1 MQYLIAFLVTF
12 SFLFAWDK
20 AFSTEVDTGNILT
33 NSTFGTGDTT
43 TTTGWS
49 TSGDDGIH
57 THGEWGFP
65 YQTGMD
71 DSGGVLAFEGHE
83 EDNVYQDVDLVGDG
97 HLTQPEMKQG
107 FTSTMGADVWFW
119 NNIENTLTLKQTVTG
134 ADGSV
139 STQVRE
145 ITGTSTT
152 DGNTFKNYT
161 NVYIQGSNTQ
171 TDITIRAELFN
182 KTAGTAYDNSHRGPD
197 VDNVTLNITYN
208 EIPPINEDAQDA
220 IDDIENNIPK
230 IPEDWYDDSYEYK
243 PEDDWSWEDDYV
255 IIEDDFED
263 FIEFEEYNT
272 EFEDFDTVVIEDF
285 EEFEVIEFEEPGL
298 DFFEETDF
306 DMAPPEDFFEEDYGD
321 VEIIEEIFEEEF
333 EEEFTAFLEES
344 GMAEEFEAFLEEEG
358 MTEQEFFEEIAEEEF
373 NDELT
378 EESFEE
384 IDEPLEDSTTE
395 EESLQEVAENETE
408 AMEPEQ
414 MEEPAS
420 ETKQED
426 NVAKNESEPEEPEQ
440 DKSEE
445 KESDSA
451 SAEDTEVQSEEDGEQ
466 ETVRQEVDSE
476 DGIATDV
483 AKIES
488 KVNKNLKN
496 VAKQIAKI
504 VKQNTK
510 NLTKEELFF
519 KNNNGLSAYADQ
531 NFYKSK
537 RIYEGNVGLFETQV
551 DLGAYSMQIYV
562 GASLVEYTGSDPI
575 QKRIEKLDF
584 LSGQKAAI
592 MLELQVLKQQ

>member
-145 ITGTSTT
+145 ITDSTT
-152 DGNTFKNYT
+152 GVGTFTNYT

-255 IIEDDFED
+255 IIEDNYIDDFED
-263 FIEFEEYNT
+263 FEEFEEYDMEV
-272 EFEDFDTVVIEDF
+272 EFEDFNTVVIEDF
-285 EEFEVIEFEEPGL
+285 EDFEVTEFEEPGFE
-298 DFFEETDF
+298 FFEETDF

-384 IDEPLEDSTTE
+384 IDEPME
-395 EESLQEVAENETE
+395 EYQRTKKAYQRLLRMKTE

-426 NVAKNESEPEEPEQ
+426 NVANNESEPEESEQ
-440 DKSEE
+440 EEPEE

-466 ETVRQEVDSE
+466 ETVQRKKRSGLRRRDCYRCC
-476 DGIATDV
+476 
-483 AKIES
+483 
-488 KVNKNLKN
+488 KNRE
-496 VAKQIAKI
+496 Q
-504 VKQNTK
+504 
-510 NLTKEELFF
+510 
-519 KNNNGLSAYADQ
+519 S
-531 NFYKSK
+531 
-537 RIYEGNVGLFETQV
+537 
-551 DLGAYSMQIYV
+551 
-562 GASLVEYTGSDPI
+562 
-575 QKRIEKLDF
+575 
-584 LSGQKAAI
+584 
-592 MLELQVLKQQ
+592 

>member
-1 MQYLIAFLVTF
+1 MFRLITLLFLISSSVYG
-12 SFLFAWDK
+12 
-20 AFSTEVDTGNILT
+20 TEVTTGNLLN

-57 THGEWGFP
+57 THGAWNGFP

-71 DSGGVLAFEGHE
+71 DTGGVLAFEGHE

-97 HLTQPEMKQG
+97 HLTQQEINQG
-107 FTSTMGADVWFW
+107 FTSNMGADVWFW

-134 ADGSV
+134 SDGSV

-161 NVYIQGSNTQ
+161 NQYIQGSNTQ

-182 KTAGTAYDNSHRGPD
+182 ETAGTAYDNSHRGPD
-197 VDNVTLNITYN
+197 VDNVTLDVTYN
-208 EIPPINEDAQDA
+208 EIPPINEDAQDV
-220 IDDIENNIPK
+220 IDNIENNIPD
-230 IPEDWYDDSYEYK
+230 IPEDWYDDSYEYM
-243 PEDDWSWEDDYV
+243 PEDDWSWGDDYV
-255 IIEDDFED
+255 IIEDDYIDDFED
-263 FIEFEEYNT
+263 FEEFEEYDMEV

-285 EEFEVIEFEEPGL
+285 EEFEITEFEEP
-298 DFFEETDF
+298 DFEFFEDTNF

-373 NDELT
+373 NDEFT

-384 IDEPLEDSTTE
+384 IDEPMEELSAN
-395 EESLQEVAENETE
+395 EESVSEVAEDETE

-420 ETKQED
+420 EN
-426 NVAKNESEPEEPEQ
+426 NVAKN
-440 DKSEE
+440 
-445 KESDSA
+445 
-451 SAEDTEVQSEEDGEQ
+451 DTESNEPQQDEQEDEPDSKGSEDSEVQAEEDGEQ
-466 ETVRQEVDSE
+466 ETVQQEEREVDSK
-476 DGIATDV
+476 DGIATNV
-483 AKIES
+483 AKIDS
-488 KVNKNLKN
+488 KINKNLKI

-519 KNNNGLSAYADQ
+519 KNNNGLNAYVDQ
-531 NFYKSK
+531 DFYKSK
-537 RIYEGNVGLFETQV
+537 DIYQNNFGLFDGQI
-551 DLGAYSMQIYV
+551 DLGVYSMEIYV
-562 GASLVEYTGSDPI
+562 TASLAEYTGSDPI
-575 QKRIEKLDF
+575 EKRIQKLDL

-592 MLELQVLKQQ
+592 MLELKILRGE

>member
-1 MQYLIAFLVTF
+1 MFRLITLLFLISSSVYG
-12 SFLFAWDK
+12 
-20 AFSTEVDTGNILT
+20 TEVTTGNLLN

-57 THGEWGFP
+57 THGAWNGFP

-71 DSGGVLAFEGHE
+71 DTGGVLAFEGHE

-97 HLTQPEMKQG
+97 HLTQQEINQG
-107 FTSTMGADVWFW
+107 FTSNMGADVWFW

-134 ADGSV
+134 SDGSV

-161 NVYIQGSNTQ
+161 NQYIQGSNTQ

-182 KTAGTAYDNSHRGPD
+182 ETAGTAYDNSHRGPD
-197 VDNVTLNITYN
+197 VDNVTLDVTYN
-208 EIPPINEDAQDA
+208 EIPPINEDAQDV
-220 IDDIENNIPK
+220 IDNIENNIPD
-230 IPEDWYDDSYEYK
+230 IPEDWYDDSYEYM
-243 PEDDWSWEDDYV
+243 PEDDWSWGDDYV
-255 IIEDDFED
+255 IIEDDYIDDFED
-263 FIEFEEYNT
+263 FEEFEEYDMEV

-285 EEFEVIEFEEPGL
+285 EEFEITEFEEP
-298 DFFEETDF
+298 DFEFFEDTNF

-358 MTEQEFFEEIAEEEF
+358 MTEQEFFEEIADEEF

-384 IDEPLEDSTTE
+384 IDEPMEELSAN
-395 EESLQEVAENETE
+395 EESVSEVAEDETE

-420 ETKQED
+420 EN
-426 NVAKNESEPEEPEQ
+426 NVAKN
-440 DKSEE
+440 
-445 KESDSA
+445 
-451 SAEDTEVQSEEDGEQ
+451 DTESNEPQQDEQEDEPDSKGSEDSEVQAEEDGEQ
-466 ETVRQEVDSE
+466 ETVQQEEREVDSK
-476 DGIATDV
+476 DGIATNV
-483 AKIES
+483 AKIDS
-488 KVNKNLKN
+488 KINKNLKI

-519 KNNNGLSAYADQ
+519 KNNNGLNAYVDQ
-531 NFYKSK
+531 DFYKSK
-537 RIYEGNVGLFETQV
+537 DIYQNNFDLFDGQI
-551 DLGAYSMQIYV
+551 DLGVYSMEIYV
-562 GASLVEYTGSDPI
+562 TASLAEYTGSDPI
-575 QKRIEKLDF
+575 EKRIQKLDL

-592 MLELQVLKQQ
+592 MLELKILRGE